1 MQTAINRVA
10 YDVKDWLK
18 ESYDKFKNQIDLNVE
33 ASLAREQ
40 SMDSNDVL
48 LEKNL
53 LAFLNDLINDFK
65 KGYIDYK
72 KALTTNELIE
82 EYKKNGA
89 LSKEQITEAMSAYL
103 QQNSEYSQRFKDMIN
118 ESLQNETKENI
129 AVNIF
134 SEKMKNIFDR
144 LESGELNNQNLLT
157 DESANLTSSDMLN
170 SNDMFKE
177 AFDKSMKDEVGDVA
191 KKVLLRK

>member
-10 YDVKDWLK
+10 YDAKDWFK
-18 ESYDKFKNQIDLNVE
+18 ETYNKFKNQIDLNVE

-65 KGYIDYK
+65 KGYIDFK
-72 KALTTNELIE
+72 KALTKDELIE

-89 LSKEQITEAMSAYL
+89 LSKEQITQAMSAYL
-103 QQNSEYSQRFKDMIN
+103 QQNSEYSQKFKDMIN
-118 ESLQNETKENI
+118 ESLQNETKENVAI
-129 AVNIF
+129 NIF
-134 SEKMKNIFDR
+134 SEKIKDIFDR
-144 LESGELNNQNLLT
+144 LEKGELNTQNLLT
-157 DESANLTSSDMLN
+157 DESANLSASDMLN
-170 SNDMFKE
+170 SKDMFKE
-177 AFDKSMKDEVGDVA
+177 SFDKSMKDETAEVV
-191 KKVLLRK
+191 KKAVLRK

>member
-72 KALTTNELIE
+72 KALTTDELIE

-103 QQNSEYSQRFKDMIN
+103 QQNNEYSQKFKDMIN